1 MDIDALWQRTVD
13 AMRDA
18 HGDESLIRLAI
29 TAYLQDGL
37 PIESPEA
44 LTDYFCVDTPSIL
57 DDAGFDEAEGT
68 QVTIIFDQIATSA
81 VREFR
86 HNSNK

>member
-1 MDIDALWQRTVD
+1 MDTLRQRTVD
-13 AMRDA
+13 AMRNA
-18 HGDESLIRLAI
+18 RANESLVRSAI
-29 TAYLQDGL
+29 TAYLRDGL

-57 DDAGFDEAEGT
+57 DDAGFDDAEGT
-68 QVTIIFDQIATSA
+68 EVATIFDEIATLA

-86 HNSNK
+86 RDSQK